1 MAHYLQL
8 KSREV
13 AKQSKLEAPAAAS
26 QLRDEAD
33 LQSAVTVLLEHETQG
48 LSHATTNSAETALRD
63 YTKMRNIVQLKA
75 ATSLP
80 SKYSTSSPIVL
91 CKNISEFILGHH
103 FLFTIFL
110 TPLMFLNNL

>member
-48 LSHATTNSAETALRD
+48 LGHATTNSAETALRD

-91 CKNISEFILGHH
+91 CKNISEFILCHH